1 MINKIIEV
9 RDDPVYVSPP
19 THHAA
24 RIVLRS
30 IAIAAGLILLSWV
43 YFRADHLTTM
53 QHAKTAK
60 QEAQVAVDRT
70 ANFARIITD
79 GSGKIIS
86 WNRGARETTGFRA
99 DEMIGQQIA
108 DVIAPSDMGSTVA
121 QALLTG
127 GTGEG
132 NLLLRRAGTKH
143 GTVLIKASVNTAS
156 DFRYVVGTPAGE
168 INTL

>member
-1 MINKIIEV
+1 MINKIIQV
-9 RDDPVYVSPP
+9 RDEPVYVSPQA
-19 THHAA
+19 HRAA

-30 IAIAAGLILLSWV
+30 IAVAAGLILLSWV

-53 QHAKTAK
+53 QQAKTAK
-60 QEAQVAVDRT
+60 QEAQIAVDRT
-70 ANFARIITD
+70 TNFARIITD
-79 GSGKIIS
+79 GSGQIIS

-99 DEMIGQQIA
+99 DEMIGKPIA
-108 DVIAPSDMGSTVA
+108 DVIAPSAMDSAAA

-127 GTGEG
+127 GTAEG

-143 GTVLIKASVNTAS
+143 GTVLIKANINTAS